1 MNERHFVFGYGSL
14 VAELA
19 GGHVARL
26 RGRRRV
32 WGVAMDNTR
41 DLPGYKSYRLRSD
54 GSRPAVF
61 VAFVDIEHDPA
72 SDVTGVCVPV
82 DRDELHLLDRRERN
96 YERRD
101 VTHAVAGDAPGRVWA
116 YHGSAD
122 GRARLRDGLAAG
134 RAVVSRA
141 YFHAVLAGVAAI
153 APGEVAELER
163 SPARTGLALL
173 DLERI
178 EIPPAAG
185 PASRPA

>member
-1 MNERHFVFGYGSL
+1 VNERHFVFGYASL

-72 SDVTGVCVPV
+72 SAVTGVCAAV
-82 DRDELHLLDRRERN
+82 DAADLAALDDRERN
-96 YERRD
+96 YDRID
-101 VTHAVAGDAPGRVWA
+101 VTAVIDGCPPGRVWT
-116 YHGSAD
+116 YRGSDA
-122 GRARLRDGLAAG
+122 GRARLREG
-134 RAVVSRA
+134 RARGTAVVSRD
-141 YFHAVLAGVAAI
+141 YLDGV
-153 APGEVAELER
+153 VA
-163 SPARTGLALL
+163 GLAAFAPDEMPAAQRSAREGGLAVL
-173 DLERI
+173 DLERV
-178 EIPPAAG
+178 EIAPA
-185 PASRPA
+185 